1 MSIKNLAIRGSILR
15 NTGFII
21 GICVYIGN
29 DTKAYQKT
37 QEILVRKQSWQ
48 VLKMHTLIYQL
59 FALIFGIV
67 LVLTIGGTVMRG
79 TQDWPYIYG
88 PDGPE
93 MSNGVASIW
102 AALENL
108 VLISHTIPISIY
120 VAIEVLKW
128 LQVQII
134 KQDRE
139 LMKEPSDL
147 NDLTAGLDIDINRRE
162 KARRELN
169 MV

>member
-1 MSIKNLAIRGSILR
+1 MNEGEA
-15 NTGFII
+15 T
-21 GICVYIGN
+21 
-29 DTKAYQKT
+29 T
-37 QEILVRKQSWQ
+37 
-48 VLKMHTLIYQL
+48 
-59 FALIFGIV
+59 
-67 LVLTIGGTVMRG
+67 
-79 TQDWPYIYG
+79 
-88 PDGPE
+88 
-93 MSNGVASIW
+93 W

-134 KQDRE
+134 KKDNE

-147 NDLTAGLDIDINRRE
+147 TDLTAGLDVDINLRE
-162 KARRELN
+162 KARKELN